1 MNLEDIML
9 SERMRQNFSPC
20 MIPFIYNA
28 QKRQISVDFYRQ
40 KVDKQLPRTEEG
52 IGRVRK

>member
-9 SERMRQNFSPC
+9 SERMRQNFSHC

-28 QKRQISVDFYRQ
+28 QNRQISVDFYRQ
-40 KVDKQLPRTEEG
+40 KVDKQLPRTEEV

>member
-1 MNLEDIML
+1 MNLEDML
-9 SERMRQNFSPC
+9 SERMRQNFSHS

-28 QKRQISVDFYRQ
+28 ENRQISVDFYRQ
-40 KVDKQLPRTEEG
+40 KVDKQLPRTEEV